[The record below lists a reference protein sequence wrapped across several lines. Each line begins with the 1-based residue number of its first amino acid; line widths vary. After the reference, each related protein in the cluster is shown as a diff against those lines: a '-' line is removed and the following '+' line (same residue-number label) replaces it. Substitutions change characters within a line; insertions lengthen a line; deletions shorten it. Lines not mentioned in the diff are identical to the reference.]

1 MTVREIA
8 ELAGVSIGTVDR
20 VLHRRGRV
28 APKTAKKIEA
38 IIDKHPFTPNPIARR
53 LKRNRAYRFYA
64 LLPRRDQDAGYWG
77 LAIQGILEAA
87 EELASLGV
95 ETRIVE
101 FDHLD
106 AAGFGKIAQKV
117 LRERPD
123 GVIFAPIYP
132 QISLPLT
139 EKLQNLGIP
148 YVFLDTDLPGTAPV
162 CAIQTDSFKGGYL
175 AGKLLRLFAGRITDQ
190 VVIIWAPLNY
200 HISRRREGFLRYA
213 EEHGFRSLVK
223 SFPEQEGVMLPEAET
238 LNFLRKQR
246 NLQGIFV
253 SYSAVRQVV
262 EEMEDRRKGENLFTV
277 GYDLVPENYR
287 LLKEGRIDALI
298 SQRSLEQ
305 GRQTMFSLYRHIVLG
320 WKIEARIEM
329 PLDVYFKENLP
340 DDYPFRPFRIKEPLA
355 R

>member
-1 MTVREIA
+1 MTVRQIA

-28 APKTAKKIEA
+28 APQTAQKIEA
-38 IIDKHPFTPNPIARR
+38 VIEKYPFTPNPITRR
-53 LKRNRAYRFYA
+53 LKRNRAYRFCA
-64 LLPRRDQDAGYWG
+64 VLPRRDQDAGYWG
-77 LAIQGILEAA
+77 LAIQGILEVA

-95 ETRIVE
+95 ETRIIE

-106 AAGFGKIAQKV
+106 AAGFRKIEQKV
-117 LRERPD
+117 LRESPD

-148 YVFLDTDLPGTAPV
+148 YVFLDTDLPGTEPV

-175 AGKLLRLFAGRITDQ
+175 AGKLLHLFAGRITGQ
-190 VVIIWAPLNY
+190 VIIIWAPLNY

-213 EEHGFRSLVK
+213 EEQGFRSLVK

-238 LNFLRKQR
+238 VSFLQKQR
-246 NLQGIFV
+246 DLQGIFV
-253 SYSAVRQVV
+253 SYSAARQAAAQV
-262 EEMEDRRKGENLFTV
+262 EDRRRQGNLFIV

-320 WKIEARIEM
+320 WKIETRIEM

-340 DDYPFRPFRIKEPLA
+340 DDYPFKLFRIKEPA
-355 R
+355 C